1 MEMETPVLKTFRLF
15 VKTLT
20 GTDMR
25 RQEDSHVLLHLAEE
39 VAKEASRLER
49 EAVFHSATADA
60 MEFEERD
67 LYRRWYEKMRDVYE
81 KFEENP
87 QYDERHYAAEM
98 SKHFRLAEEE
108 REKLG
113 DTHGRLKSRIV
124 ERDGTFKRRR
134 KDARELLYDE

>member
-1 MEMETPVLKTFRLF
+1 METPALKTFRLF

-20 GTDMR
+20 GTDMI
-25 RQEDSHVLLHLAEE
+25 RQEDSDLLVHLGEDI
-39 VAKEASRLER
+39 AKEASRFER
-49 EAVFHSATADA
+49 EVVLHTAVADA
-60 MEFEERD
+60 MEYEERD
-67 LYRRWYEKMRDVYE
+67 LYRRWYEKMRDEVA

-87 QYDERHYAAEM
+87 QYEEHVYAAEM

>member
-1 MEMETPVLKTFRLF
+1 METPALKTFRLF

-20 GTDMR
+20 GTDMLR
-25 RQEDSHVLLHLAEE
+25 DQDSDVLLHLAEE

-60 MEFEERD
+60 MEFKERD

-98 SKHFRLAEEE
+98 SKHFRLAEEA

-113 DTHGRLKSRIV
+113 DTHGRLKASIV
-124 ERDGTFKRRR
+124 DRHLTFKRRR
-134 KDARELLYDE
+134 KEAKEALYCE

>member
-1 MEMETPVLKTFRLF
+1 METPALKTFRLQ
-15 VKTLT
+15 VKTLN
-20 GTDMR
+20 GVNAIS
-25 RQEDSHVLLHLAEE
+25 QEDNDLLLHLGEE
-39 VAKEASRLER
+39 IAREATRLER
-49 EAVFHSATADA
+49 EVTLQTAVVDA
-60 MEFEERD
+60 MEYEERD
-67 LYRRWYEKMRDVYE
+67 LYKRWYEKMRDVKA
-81 KFEENP
+81 KFEELP
-87 QYDERHYAAEM
+87 QYEEHHYCAEM